1 MTENKRFT
9 YNASKNKYIGT
20 FFCNEIPL
28 TNEEVVDELQ
38 GLSNE
43 NIELKRKKERYKR
56 LSEIRE
62 EEINNRILT
71 IKEFI
76 NNSDGE
82 LKEALRNL
90 FYSEVIEYD
99 LSKQYRDLK
108 KENEWLKQQIKDLY
122 KFVKCDVDNEIDV
135 YPKSI
140 LEYLVNILK
149 IIGDVE
155 ITGKLDFVYDGD
167 SALIFENKKDI
178 GVATGKRLLQI
189 IELVNTACGKYNI
202 DFECLEECLDDFDN
216 FLDDEYNG
224 GLGGYTKDEK
234 ELIE

>member
-9 YNASKNKYIGT
+9 YLNASKSKYIGS
-20 FFCNEIPL
+20 FFCNGIPL

-38 GLSNE
+38 GLSDE
-43 NIELKRKKERYKR
+43 NFELKRKKERYKR

-99 LSKQYRDLK
+99 LSKQYRELK
-108 KENEWLKQQIKDLY
+108 KENEKLKQELAKKKRAKD
-122 KFVKCDVDNEIDV
+122 IW
-135 YPKSI
+135 
-140 LEYLVNILK
+140 
-149 IIGDVE
+149 DVE
-155 ITGKLDFVYDGD
+155 PVT
-167 SALIFENKKDI
+167 
-178 GVATGKRLLQI
+178 QQHW
-189 IELVNTACGKYNI
+189 
-202 DFECLEECLDDFDN
+202 
-216 FLDDEYNG
+216 
-224 GLGGYTKDEK
+224 
-234 ELIE
+234 